1 MSEQVKLSDWDI
13 DLRYGQQGEIYVNNL
28 LASPIETVECK
39 RDRRWRETGNLFIET
54 HCYSSQVGTWYESG
68 INITRATHWAFILDD
83 NVLIF
88 LTSKIKASL
97 LLLGHQVSMT
107 RDDYSTKGYLLP
119 IMKLVTS

>member
-1 MSEQVKLSDWDI
+1 MNEQVKLSDWDI

-68 INITRATHWAFILDD
+68 IRVTRATHWAFILDD
-83 NVLIF
+83 NVLI
-88 LTSKIKASL
+88 LPTSKIKAL
-97 LLLGHQVSMT
+97 LVPLGHQVSMI
-107 RDDYSTKGYLLP
+107 RDNYSTKGYLLP
-119 IMKLVTS
+119 IMKLVNA

>member
-68 INITRATHWAFILDD
+68 ISITRATHWAFILDD

-88 LTSKIKASL
+88 PTSKIKAAL
-97 LLLGHQVSMT
+97 LPWGHQISMT
-107 RDDYSTKGYLLP
+107 RDEYSTKGYLLP
-119 IMKLVTS
+119 IMKLVTI